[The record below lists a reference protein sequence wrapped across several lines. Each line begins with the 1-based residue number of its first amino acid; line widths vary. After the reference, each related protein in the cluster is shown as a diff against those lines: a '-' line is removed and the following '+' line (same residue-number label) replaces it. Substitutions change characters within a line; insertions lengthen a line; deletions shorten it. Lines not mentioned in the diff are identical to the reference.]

1 MGRILP
7 RSVFRILGLTI
18 PQSESVCTVF
28 TYGFRLYFIVS
39 LATVAGSIA
48 LQFMKDPG
56 QRKTLLNTLI
66 GLNLVALLPLVSML
80 VLSTVKAPSFF
91 FNNLLMLLLV
101 GITSPAPYLY
111 IVEVMDS
118 SSPSLKEGLLV
129 GTTLL
134 PLLTALPMVFVYAIW
149 HCENCGSSCD

>member
-18 PQSESVCTVF
+18 PQSENVCTVF

-39 LATVAGSIA
+39 LATVVGSIA

-111 IVEVMDS
+111 MAEAFG
-118 SSPSLKEGLLV
+118 PSVQEGLLV

-134 PLLTALPMVFVYAIW
+134 PFLTALPMVFAYAIW

>member
-18 PQSESVCTVF
+18 PQSESICTVF
-28 TYGFRLYFIVS
+28 TYGFRLYFIVA

-91 FNNLLMLLLV
+91 FKNLLMLLLV

-111 IVEVMDS
+111 MAEVFG
-118 SSPSLKEGLLV
+118 PSWAEGLLV

-134 PLLTALPMVFVYAIW
+134 PLLTAFPMAFVYVIW

>member
-28 TYGFRLYFIVS
+28 TYGFRLYFIVA

-101 GITSPAPYLY
+101 SITSPAPYLY
-111 IVEVMDS
+111 MAKVFG
-118 SSPSLKEGLLV
+118 PSAQEGLLV

-134 PLLTALPMVFVYAIW
+134 PLLTALPMVFTYAIW